1 MEGSKDFK
9 IADDFTNP
17 RGDSITKPEVVQAI
31 NDITNSFKKCGNLH
45 LELSKVTGA
54 SVDQLASAASALKV
68 KLPEHFVTLY
78 EKYNGGFNFNNWVT
92 FTLDQIVETQ
102 KELSVNGMWK
112 NGFVLVG
119 KNEMENNYLLI
130 DTSEGGKVLSW
141 AADDGVDEQLDKDIG
156 LFLEKFSNMLLASKL
171 EYDSSIGFM
180 SIA

>member
-1 MEGSKDFK
+1 
-9 IADDFTNP
+9 
-17 RGDSITKPEVVQAI
+17 
-31 NDITNSFKKCGNLH
+31 
-45 LELSKVTGA
+45 
-54 SVDQLASAASALKV
+54 V